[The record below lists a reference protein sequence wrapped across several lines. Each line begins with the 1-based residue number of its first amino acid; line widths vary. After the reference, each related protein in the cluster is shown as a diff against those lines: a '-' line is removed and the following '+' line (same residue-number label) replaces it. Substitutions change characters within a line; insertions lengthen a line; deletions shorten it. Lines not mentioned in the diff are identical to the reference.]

1 MKNGPEGDPD
11 EDGLNNYYEFLASTN
26 PYSADTDRN
35 GTTDADED
43 YDGDKLTN
51 IEEQQYSI
59 NPSEPDSD
67 DDGLTDLF
75 EVQQALD
82 PADPISPYV
91 ARTLVNDG
99 TGYLTLPKA
108 PLVKGESLDPDGLR
122 FNLPEW
128 TLCAMVRLTD
138 VPADDVIVVQR
149 RVEVGD
155 QSYLNYELG
164 IARDTLV
171 PYIRFQSASVSNT
184 VSTATGRCSSM
195 RGRTSAGASGSSS
208 VRGRSSSRCCRF
220 HRRCRDLSGIF
231 CVTGVQDGD
240 LVIGKYLI
248 GELDE
253 VSVWKEARNN
263 DQIEALRGATHAV
276 RQESGARG
284 IVNGW
289 HCCERPK
296 EYSSIW
302 CDDDVNN
309 IDPTQQGGTV
319 ELWFRTDVTNR
330 QSLISKKTETTVGT
344 AAPNGEVLNY
354 EIYVDT
360 DGW

>member
-1 MKNGPEGDPD
+1 MK
-11 EDGLNNYYEFLASTN
+11 
-26 PYSADTDRN
+26 SA
-35 GTTDADED
+35 G
-43 YDGDKLTN
+43 
-51 IEEQQYSI
+51 
-59 NPSEPDSD
+59 
-67 DDGLTDLF
+67 
-75 EVQQALD
+75 VD

-171 PYIRFQSASVSNT
+171 PYIRFQSASGIEYRVDGYRPLQLNAWTHIGGRFGKFQRSGT
-184 VSTATGRCSSM
+184 QQLALLQDFTAV
-195 RGRTSAGASGSSS
+195 A
-208 VRGRSSSRCCRF
+208 
-220 HRRCRDLSGIF
+220 RDLSGIF

-240 LVIGKYLI
+240 LVIGKNLI

-263 DQIEALRGATHAV
+263 DQIEALRGATLLFGKKAA
-276 RQESGARG
+276 RAESLTG
-284 IVNGW
+284 
-289 HCCERPK
+289 HCCERP
-296 EYSSIW
+296 EGNIPASGAMTMLTTLTRRSRAVQLAVVQNR
-302 CDDDVNN
+302 CDQSAKPDFQKNRN
-309 IDPTQQGGTV
+309 HCRYGRTERRSF
-319 ELWFRTDVTNR
+319 ELRNLCRHRWFGKGAVLRPS
-330 QSLISKKTETTVGT
+330 QLHMVGRRS
-344 AAPNGEVLNY
+344 VRIRWRL
-354 EIYVDT
+354 D
-360 DGW
+360 